1 MQRIGNLLRDFIRT
15 AITEEGMHGS
25 LFPDVIRQGVDKL
38 FGVLD
43 TISITDK
50 RVLPTKELSHGEPLS
65 AAGTLEKMV
74 LVAAASL

>member
-1 MQRIGNLLRDFIRT
+1 MAPCFLVL
-15 AITEEGMHGS
+15 S
-25 LFPDVIRQGVDKL
+25 DKVLISL